1 MGDPN
6 SRSTNHRARI
16 CGRDEV
22 LRSDKRALAL
32 ISRVRAEVERSLA
45 NEMEQQRLIP
55 VRI

>member
-32 ISRVRAEVERSLA
+32 ISTVRAEVERSLA
-45 NEMEQQRLIP
+45 NEMGQQRLIP